1 MFHILGILFFIVLA
15 VLIVGLLL
23 ALKLVN
29 SFFNLGKRMTGQG
42 GSKNDQRNTYQKNE
56 EYSQQTSSSN
66 HRQSQQPTEKHK
78 VFDDDEGEYIEFE
91 EIKD

>member
-23 ALKLVN
+23 ALKLVS
-29 SFFNLGKRMTGQG
+29 SFFNLGRRMTGKA
-42 GSKNDQRNTYQKNE
+42 GSRNNQQTTYQKNDYKSE
-56 EYSQQTSSSN
+56 ETDSTR
-66 HRQSQQPTEKHK
+66 RQPQQPNERRK